1 MFFVVSANGVPQG
14 AYNYTSSQDYNS
26 KTPSQTT
33 LNTDIA
39 TAKTNGYDLSYVN
52 GTLNKIYEYK
62 VYLDENGQVQMNF
75 VVASTNTD
83 EFVTVNNIFVSY
95 EGLSGF
101 VQTKTEIEKVT
112 ETIFVGVPTNIEYKG
127 EVPTKDI
134 IKYEN
139 VEVETTPIYTKI
151 TQYEY
156 VLDLSASITDTDGNG
171 ELSNIITLEDIP
183 NGVTIKGY
191 EANEDGTYTVEIG
204 EDGKAQLTLIS
215 DSLLNDTDKESIK
228 ANITATDGTQFSD
241 IKVNI
246 DEKEESSQSTTFDG
260 EGDIDLTSIIGQ
272 YKVNYIDLE
281 NGKANDIKLDFDEIL
296 ADDKEIYIKGDDKDS
311 ISLNSDLWK
320 EAEATNVDGVKYNV
334 YTGTNSAAN
343 STIKLLIDDDIQ
355 INHDI

>member
-1 MFFVVSANGVPQG
+1 
-14 AYNYTSSQDYNS
+14 
-26 KTPSQTT
+26 
-33 LNTDIA
+33 
-39 TAKTNGYDLSYVN
+39 
-52 GTLNKIYEYK
+52 
-62 VYLDENGQVQMNF
+62 MNF
-75 VVASTNTD
+75 VVASTNKD
-83 EFVTVNNIFVSY
+83 EIVNIKNITVNY

-139 VEVETTPIYTKI
+139 VEVETTPIYTKV

-156 VLDLSASITDTDGNG
+156 VLDLNATITKGNG
-171 ELSNIITLEDIP
+171 ELSEVTLEKLPD
-183 NGVTIKGY
+183 GVKVQSY
-191 EANEDGTYTVEIG
+191 EANEDGSYTIKIG
-204 EDGKAQLTLIS
+204 EDGKAKVTLVSDTLIS
-215 DSLLNDTDKESIK
+215 SEAKQEITSS
-228 ANITATDGTQFSD
+228 ITATSQDKHQISN
-241 IKVNI
+241 IEVNI
-246 DEKEESSQSTTFDG
+246 DEKEESNQVTTFDG

-281 NGKANDIKLDFDEIL
+281 NGKANEIELNFDEIL

-311 ISLNSDLWK
+311 ISLNSELWK
-320 EAEATNVDGVKYNV
+320 EAESIKGEDGVKYNV

-355 INHDI
+355 VNHDI